1 MHRVRHRAMHCVMHR
16 VMHCATH
23 DAMHDAR
30 YDGRWTMHMHITM
43 HMHGATGRA
52 PPRLAGERKPS
63 MAQKMAMQAMASSC
77 MPVPRLA
84 TRQMGKEGGRKT
96 SACTSFQ
103 PLSSWVGVKVG
114 LRVGVREC
122 RCPGS
127 LGGCNRVC
135 VRVATVCVQAATVC
149 IPGGKRPHLSA
160 RRCLEVLLVLLVV
173 TVEVATQRAHHDHR
187 DDAREQQHDGQRVD
201 DREPVDLVV
210 AHVQVKVPARR
221 PPGRCRGAWGGV
233 GGVAVGAGRRGV
245 DPTPAPHMPRSHRG
259 GGRPQRGTPRRILA
273 PAR

>member
-1 MHRVRHRAMHCVMHR
+1 MVAVSRPGRRGDAPCEAPCHALCDAPCDALCHARCHARCTVRCTM
-16 VMHCATH
+16 
-23 DAMHDAR
+23 D
-30 YDGRWTMHMHITM
+30 DGRCICIYTM

-135 VRVATVCVQAATVC
+135 VQAATVC
-149 IPGGKRPHLSA
+149 IQAATAPFERAALPGGPP
-160 RRCLEVLLVLLVV
+160 C
-173 TVEVATQRAHHDHR
+173 
-187 DDAREQQHDGQRVD
+187 
-201 DREPVDLVV
+201 
-210 AHVQVKVPARR
+210 PARCN
-221 PPGRCRGAWGGV
+221 G
-233 GGVAVGAGRRGV
+233 
-245 DPTPAPHMPRSHRG
+245 
-259 GGRPQRGTPRRILA
+259 
-273 PAR
+273 

>member
-1 MHRVRHRAMHCVMHR
+1 MSTKSRMVAVSRPGRRGGAPC
-16 VMHCATH
+16 
-23 DAMHDAR
+23 DAPCYALCDAPCDALCHARCHARCTIRCTMHD
-30 YDGRWTMHMHITM
+30 GRCICIYTMHI
-43 HMHGATGRA
+43 HGATGRA

-114 LRVGVREC
+114 LRVGRGNAAVLEAW
-122 RCPGS
+122 G
-127 LGGCNRVC
+127 
-135 VRVATVCVQAATVC
+135 AATVC
-149 IPGGKRPHLSA
+149 ASRWQPCASRRQRPHLSA

-187 DDAREQQHDGQRVD
+187 DDAREQQHDGERVD

-210 AHVQVKVPARR
+210 AHVQVEVPARR
-221 PPGRCRGAWGGV
+221 PPE
-233 GGVAVGAGRRGV
+233 
-245 DPTPAPHMPRSHRG
+245 
-259 GGRPQRGTPRRILA
+259 
-273 PAR
+273 